1 MEDKIKE
8 ILWRYSQI
16 DGSHHKAWCLDQI
29 ARIVYGKHYEEFVNE
44 YCEDGQY
51 EWDCGI
57 AP

>member
-16 DGSHHKAWCLDQI
+16 DGEHHKAWCLDQI
-29 ARIVYGKHYEEFVNE
+29 ARVVCGN
-44 YCEDGQY
+44 QY
-51 EWDCGI
+51 EDFIKNYCNDGEYRWDCGI